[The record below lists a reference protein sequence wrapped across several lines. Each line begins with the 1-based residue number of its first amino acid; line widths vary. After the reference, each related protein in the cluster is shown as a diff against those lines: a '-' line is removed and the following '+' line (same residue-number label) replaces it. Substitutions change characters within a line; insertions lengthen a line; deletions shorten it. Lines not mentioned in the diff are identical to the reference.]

1 MELFRQYLIFNKI
14 MKGTITSVI
23 IALVLIGGAFI
34 FSKSSPK
41 TTSENVASVN
51 NVTIENGIQ
60 IVEINARGGYLP
72 RKSVA
77 KAGVPTVL
85 RFNTDGTFDCS
96 SSVRIPSLNI
106 SRNLPISGLTD
117 IELGDSKLGTLQGSC
132 GMGMYSFE
140 IDFQS

>member
-1 MELFRQYLIFNKI
+1 

-132 GMGMYSFE
+132 GMGMYS
-140 IDFQS
+140 